1 MEKHQVVLLIGG
13 NMGDRHYYLTQ
24 AVSQLEACFNLIRK
38 SGIYE
43 TAAWGGNSSGSYL
56 NQALLMQTN
65 TPADQVL
72 EMIQKIELNLDRKR
86 EKRWGNRTMDIDII
100 YFDDVT
106 LETPHLKIPHPLL
119 QERRF
124 VLLPLV
130 EIIPEYIH
138 PIYKIDQRELLS
150 RVKDASSVNKWS
162 ESTSS

>member
-1 MEKHQVVLLIGG
+1 
-13 NMGDRHYYLTQ
+13 
-24 AVSQLEACFNLIRK
+24 
-38 SGIYE
+38 
-43 TAAWGGNSSGSYL
+43 
-56 NQALLMQTN
+56 MQTN